1 MAKRPYKHRTV
12 GILIFDD
19 VEVLDFCGPFE
30 VFASARK
37 PGAEDS
43 DLRRLFDVCIIAQED
58 RTIRCRGNLL
68 VNPHFTIENHPPLD
82 ILLVPGGHGT
92 RRERMNQV
100 VLDWIAEQDRTTE
113 LTTSVCTGAFL
124 LAELGLLD
132 GKAATTYWG
141 AFDWMR
147 ENHPEIEMQE
157 NVRFVDEGRIVTSA
171 GVSAGI
177 DMALHIVERL
187 HGHDVAADA
196 ARGMEYEWREVETA
210 KV

>member
-1 MAKRPYKHRTV
+1 MTERDYKHRTV
-12 GILIFDD
+12 GIFIFDD

-30 VFASARK
+30 VFSTVRK
-37 PGAEDS
+37 PGNEDA
-43 DLRRLFDVCIIAQED
+43 DERRLFDVCIIAQEE

-68 VNPHFTIENHPPLD
+68 VNPHFSIETHPPLD

-92 RRERMNQV
+92 RRERTNQV
-100 VLDWIAEQDRTTE
+100 VLDWIADQDRTTE

-132 GKAATTYWG
+132 GKVATTHW
-141 AFDWMR
+141 ASFDWMR
-147 ENHPEIEMQE
+147 ENHPDIEMRE
-157 NVRFVDEGRIVTSA
+157 DVRFVDEGHIISSA

-187 HGHDVAADA
+187 HGHEVAADTD
-196 ARGMEYEWREVETA
+196 RGMEYEWSSLTP
-210 KV
+210 

>member
-1 MAKRPYKHRTV
+1 MTKQAYKHRTV

-37 PGAEDS
+37 PGNEDP
-43 DLRRLFDVCIIAQED
+43 DARRLFDVCVIAQED

-68 VNPHFTIENHPPLD
+68 VNPHVTIENHPPLD
-82 ILLVPGGHGT
+82 ILLVPGGLGT
-92 RRERMNQV
+92 RRERTNQT

-187 HGHDVAADA
+187 HGRDIAADT
-196 ARGMEYEWREVETA
+196 ARGMEYEWREMATA

>member
-1 MAKRPYKHRTV
+1 MVARDYKHRTV
-12 GILIFDD
+12 GILVFDD

-30 VFASARK
+30 VFSSVRK
-37 PGAEDS
+37 PGEEKPDE
-43 DLRRLFDVCIIAQED
+43 RRLFDVCIIAEED

-68 VNPHFTIENHPPLD
+68 VNPHFTIETHPPLD
-82 ILLVPGGHGT
+82 IVLVPGGHGT
-92 RRERMNQV
+92 RRERTNQV
-100 VLDWIAEQDRTTE
+100 VLDWIAAQDKTAE

-132 GKAATTYWG
+132 GKNATTHWA

-147 ENHPEIEMQE
+147 ENHPSVEMQE
-157 NVRFVDEGRIVTSA
+157 DVRFVDEGRIVTSA

-187 HGHDVAADA
+187 HGHDVAADT
-196 ARGMEYEWREVETA
+196 ARGMEYDWNRA
-210 KV
+210 Q